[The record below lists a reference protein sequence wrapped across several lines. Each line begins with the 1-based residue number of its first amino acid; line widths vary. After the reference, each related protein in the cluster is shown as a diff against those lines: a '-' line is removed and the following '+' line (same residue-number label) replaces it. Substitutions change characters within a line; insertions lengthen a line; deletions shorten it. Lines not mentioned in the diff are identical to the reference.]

1 MRICK
6 ICGVYLIDENKI
18 FAKYIALS
26 TFAYTLI
33 HLDQLVCL
41 HFLHNHCIALWSKSV
56 IPLCQAIPTPIS
68 RRLKLNTQTCA
79 RHWWIAAHCRV
90 EQSND
95 WGLRRGQWCPWGDD
109 GHLLTHSPPL
119 HYSTAPQGTHTAV
132 YTIPQTF
139 ADAQRTGPQLNNRG
153 SRSNTGCAADIRP
166 LG

>member
-41 HFLHNHCIALWSKSV
+41 NFLHNHCIALWSKSV

-68 RRLKLNTQTCA
+68 RPLKLNTQTCA

-119 HYSTAPQGTHTAV
+119 HYSTAPHILLFTQYHRPLQTHSVQDLSWT
-132 YTIPQTF
+132 TE
-139 ADAQRTGPQLNNRG
+139 GPGPIQA
-153 SRSNTGCAADIRP
+153 TADIRP